1 VVGASTSGVRRVRT
15 VVRASWRGGWRVGRG
30 VRDYHSGSLTI
41 SKGDGSGLSGV
52 CTGVG
57 TGARG
62 RLGRHAR
69 VHGLSDSDV
78 RSSRRAVGRL
88 GEINSGR
95 RWAGAFDRSHGC
107 VLSWLILVGLIDRA
121 DRCAR
126 GRNSSDAVGNGRD
139 VGGQH
144 VSCG

>member
-15 VVRASWRGGWRVGRG
+15 VVRASWLGGWRVGRG

-69 VHGLSDSDV
+69 VHSLSDSDV
-78 RSSRRAVGRL
+78 RSSRRAVGGL
-88 GEINSGR
+88 GEIDGGR
-95 RWAGAFDRSHGC
+95 RWAGAFNRSHGS
-107 VLSWLILVGLIDRA
+107 VLSGLIVGLGDRA
-121 DRCAR
+121 DRCTR
-126 GRNSSDAVGNGRD
+126 GRNSSDTVGNGRD
-139 VGGQH
+139 IGSQH
-144 VSCG
+144 VSRG

>member
-1 VVGASTSGVRRVRT
+1 VI
-15 VVRASWRGGWRVGRG
+15 RASRLGGRRVGRG

-41 SKGDGSGLSGV
+41 SKSDGSGLSGV
-52 CTGVG
+52 CIGAG
-57 TGARG
+57 AGARSG
-62 RLGRHAR
+62 LGRHAS

-78 RSSRRAVGRL
+78 RSFRRAIGRF
-88 GEINSGR
+88 GEVDSGR
-95 RWAGAFDRSHGC
+95 RWASAFNRCHGS
-107 VLSWLILVGLIDRA
+107 VLSGLIRVRLGDRA

-144 VSCG
+144 VSRG